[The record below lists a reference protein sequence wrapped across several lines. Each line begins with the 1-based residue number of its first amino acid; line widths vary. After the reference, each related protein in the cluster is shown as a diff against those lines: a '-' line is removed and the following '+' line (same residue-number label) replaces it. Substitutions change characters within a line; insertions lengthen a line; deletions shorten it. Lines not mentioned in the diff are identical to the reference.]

1 MLGKKKFQKEQKR
14 LRNSFKH
21 AFEGIG
27 ACFQSEQNMKIHVAI
42 LCLVV
47 LGGVFFQITTNE
59 WLICMILFGLVL
71 SAELMNTAI
80 ETTIDLCMP
89 NIHPK
94 AKLAKDTAAGAVLV
108 LAMISAMIG
117 FLIFIPKLIDQLETL
132 F

>member
-14 LRNSFKH
+14 LRNSFKY
-21 AFEGIG
+21 AFAGIRS
-27 ACFQSEQNMKIHVAI
+27 CFQSERNMKIHVTI

-47 LGGVFFQITTNE
+47 LSGILCQIAISE
-59 WLICMILFGLVL
+59 WMVCIILFGLVL

-89 NIHPK
+89 NLHPK

-108 LAMISAMIG
+108 LAIVAALIG
-117 FLIFIPKLIDQLETL
+117 LLIFIPKIASLLVVL
-132 F
+132 H